1 MSKELRRSDPDV
13 LLARLKAE
21 EETPRGKLRIW
32 LGAAPGAGKT
42 YAMLCEGHR
51 RKSRGTDVVIG
62 FVEPYDRT
70 DIKEQLEGLESVPS
84 REIQYGGDN
93 RLEMDTD
100 AVLARHPKVALV
112 DELAHTN
119 LPGSKHEK
127 RYEDV
132 QELLD
137 AGISVITTV
146 NVASIESLSKYV
158 EQITGIAVQ
167 ETVPDS
173 VFDEAQQVELIDLPP
188 EVYIQRMKEGCI
200 FPPEQAEQAL
210 QTVFTQ
216 SNLTALRDLA
226 LRATAREVEE
236 KLDTY
241 LHEQKLEGL
250 VIGERIMVAVDHGAV
265 GKALIRRGW
274 RLAAALKGKLIVVH
288 VEPVEG
294 RRRSRSAQDQQRL
307 DANLQL
313 AEDLG
318 AEVIRLQGKVSEEL
332 ITYARSHHIS
342 HLFIGHPSRT
352 RWQEFLQGSV
362 TNSILRQAP
371 GISIHVIGDVNAAAT
386 KGMAH
391 DKRSNVGLQA

>member
-70 DIKEQLEGLESVPS
+70 DIKEQLEGLESVPPL
-84 REIQYGGDN
+84 EIPYDGAI

-127 RYEDV
+127 RYQDV

-137 AGISVITTV
+137 AGISVVTTV
-146 NVASIESLSKYV
+146 NVASIESLSDYV

-188 EVYIQRMKEGCI
+188 EVYIQRMKEGSI

-250 VIGERIMVAVDHGAV
+250 VIGERIMVAVDYGAA

-294 RRRSRSAQDQQRL
+294 RRGPRSAQDQQL
-307 DANLQL
+307 EANLQL

-318 AEVIRLQGKVSEEL
+318 AEVIRLRGKVSEEL

-386 KGMAH
+386 KGIARH
-391 DKRSNVGLQA
+391 KRSEVGLQS